1 MAAKHADPDNRIA
14 AQNRKARHDF
24 FIEDTVEA
32 GIMLLGTEVKSLRQ
46 GRASIGEAFAVD
58 RGGDL
63 MLVNAYIP
71 EYEAANRFNHEP
83 RRPRKLLLH
92 KRELAKLVDL
102 VRRAGV
108 TIVPLSIY
116 FNARGIAKVLL
127 GVAKGKRK
135 VDKRETEKQ
144 RDWQRDKARLIREK
158 G

>member
-1 MAAKHADPDNRIA
+1 MARDTSKDRFA

-92 KRELAKLVDL
+92 KRELNKLVGA
-102 VRRAGV
+102 VQREGV
-108 TIVPLSIY
+108 TIVPLTIH
-116 FNARGIAKVLL
+116 FNPRGIAKVLL
-127 GVAKGKRK
+127 GIAKGKRK
-135 VDKRETEKQ
+135 HDKREDAKQ
-144 RDWQRDKARLIREK
+144 RDWQRDKARLMRDK

>member
-1 MAAKHADPDNRIA
+1 MAAKAAAEGRIA

-24 FIEDTVEA
+24 FIEDTLEA
-32 GIMLLGTEVKSLRQ
+32 GVMLLGTEVKSLRQ

-63 MLVNAYIP
+63 VLINAYIP

-92 KRELAKLVDL
+92 KRELAKLVAA
-102 VRRAGV
+102 VQREGV
-108 TIVPLSIY
+108 TIVPLTIH
-116 FNARGIAKVLL
+116 FNPRGIAKVLL
-127 GVAKGKRK
+127 GIAKGKRK
-135 VDKRETEKQ
+135 HDKREDAKQ
-144 RDWQRDKARLIREK
+144 RDWQRDKARLMRDK

>member
-1 MAAKHADPDNRIA
+1 MAAKQASAEGRIA

-58 RGGDL
+58 KGGEL

-92 KRELAKLVDL
+92 KRELNKLIGAVQ
-102 VRRAGV
+102 REGV
-108 TIVPLSIY
+108 TIVPLQIH

-127 GVAKGKRK
+127 GIAKGKRK
-135 VDKRETEKQ
+135 HDKREAEKQ
-144 RDWQRDKARLIREK
+144 RDWQRDKARLMRER

>member
-1 MAAKHADPDNRIA
+1 MAAKQASAEGRIA

-58 RGGDL
+58 KGGEL

-92 KRELAKLVDL
+92 KRELNKLIGAVQ
-102 VRRAGV
+102 REGV
-108 TIVPLSIY
+108 TIVPLQIH

-127 GVAKGKRK
+127 GIAKGKRK
-135 VDKRETEKQ
+135 HDKREAEKQ
-144 RDWQRDKARLIREK
+144 RDWQRDKARLMRAR
-158 G
+158 

>member
-1 MAAKHADPDNRIA
+1 MAAKAAAVEARVA

-58 RGGDL
+58 RGGEL
-63 MLVNAYIP
+63 VLVNAYIP
-71 EYEAANRFNHEP
+71 EYDAATRFNHEP

-92 KRELAKLVDL
+92 KRELAKLVAM
-102 VRRAGV
+102 VQREGV
-108 TIVPLSIY
+108 SIVPLTIH
-116 FNARGIAKVLL
+116 FNPRGIAKVLL
-127 GVAKGKRK
+127 GIAKGKRK
-135 VDKRETEKQ
+135 HDKREAEKT
-144 RDWQRDKARLIREK
+144 RDWQRDKARLMRDK